1 MPATLSSTMCI
12 RLPQTL
18 LKKHGL
24 AAGSRLGIIL
34 CIFLLIV
41 LCFPGRLLAVSAQDL
56 IENTWKQLRGQAS
69 RGQVEMT
76 IHRPSWERTLK
87 MRSWTQGRTQSLIR
101 ILAPNKDKGNGTL
114 KKGEDMWTYNPKIN
128 RVIKLPPSMMAQSWM
143 GSDFSNN
150 DLAKSDSILNDYTHR
165 IVDTTT
171 HQEKTVYII
180 ESIPKP
186 QAPVVWGSQ
195 ELKIREDFILVQETF
210 FDEQN
215 IPVKVLTTEDIKML
229 GGRLFPTVWTMQ
241 NSDKQ
246 DEFTRLKHTQLEFL
260 DQLPPRLFT
269 LRKLRNPGR
278 L

>member
-1 MPATLSSTMCI
+1 MPATLSSNTCI
-12 RLPQTL
+12 RLPQAL
-18 LKKHGL
+18 RGKSGL

-34 CIFLLIV
+34 CIFLCIV
-41 LCFPGRLLAVSAQDL
+41 LFFPGRLLAVSAQEL
-56 IENTWKQLRGQAS
+56 VENTWNQLRGQAS

-76 IHRPSWERTLK
+76 IHRPSWERTLR
-87 MRSWTQGRTQSLIR
+87 MRSWTQGRSQSLIR

-150 DLAKSDSILNDYTHR
+150 DLAKSDSILNDYTHQ
-165 IVDTTT
+165 IMDTTT
-171 HQEKTVYII
+171 HQEKTVYVIK
-180 ESIPKP
+180 SIPKP

-195 ELKIREDFILVQETF
+195 ELKIREDFILLQETF

-215 IPVKVLTTEDIKML
+215 IPVKVLTTEDIKVL
-229 GGRLFPTVWTMQ
+229 GGRLFPAVWTMQ
-241 NSDKQ
+241 NSEKQ
-246 DEFTRLKHTQLEFL
+246 DEFTYLKHTQLEFL

-269 LRKLRNPGR
+269 LRNLRNPGR